1 VEVRIGVR
9 NVAREL
15 SFETPLTADEVAKA
29 VAAALGGS
37 ALDLPADK
45 GRRILVP
52 SDALGYVEIGQE
64 ERHRVG
70 FEAWP
75 LRVRHRPRLR

>member
-1 VEVRIGVR
+1 MEIRIGVR

-15 SFETPLTADEVAKA
+15 SFETTMTADEVAKA
-29 VAAALGGS
+29 VAAAS
-37 ALDLPADK
+37 AGTMLDLTAEK

-52 SDALGYVEIGQE
+52 ADAVGYVEIGQE

-70 FEAWP
+70 FEA
-75 LRVRHRPRLR
+75 